1 MDAHQAVRD
10 VDRTMPDT
18 PFTRPGGSLLVM
30 VGLPGTGKSLIVQY
44 LIESIPAAV
53 ISTDNVR
60 RYMRNNP
67 TYTAAEMM
75 FVYQVCHKVIELRL
89 SRGQR
94 VIFDGTNHAAAR
106 RQHLFD
112 IAKKQEALLTVCQ
125 VQASEA
131 VIRERLLS
139 RKSGDRRDGDMSD
152 AGWSVYQWMV
162 AAQEPIVHDHLILD
176 TTSNA
181 ADELARQLEAYW
193 LDVEQKSIGAGNTGV
208 SNSRIAGPPPD
219 RTP

>member
-1 MDAHQAVRD
+1 MDAHQAVHD
-10 VDRTMPDT
+10 VDGALLDT
-18 PFTRPGGSLLVM
+18 PFARPGGSLLVM
-30 VGLPGTGKSLIVQY
+30 VGLPGTGKSLIV
-44 LIESIPAAV
+44 ESLTMSMPAAV
-53 ISTDNVR
+53 ISTDFVR

-75 FVYQVCHKVIELRL
+75 FVYQVCHLVIELRL

-106 RQHLFD
+106 RQQLFE
-112 IAKKQEALLTVCQ
+112 IARKQNSPLAVCQ
-125 VQASEA
+125 VQASEI

-139 RKSGDRRDGDMSD
+139 RKSGNRRDSDMSD

-176 TTSNA
+176 KTSN
-181 ADELARQLEAYW
+181 
-193 LDVEQKSIGAGNTGV
+193 
-208 SNSRIAGPPPD
+208 PPD
-219 RTP
+219 LLAQKLAKYWTAIEEQLSSR

>member
-18 PFTRPGGSLLVM
+18 PYARPGGSLLVL
-30 VGLPGTGKSLIVQY
+30 VGLPGTGKSLIVEH
-44 LIESIPAAV
+44 LIKFLPAAV
-53 ISTDNVR
+53 ISTDGVR

-106 RQHLFD
+106 RQQLFE
-112 IAKKQEALLTVCQ
+112 IANKANSPLAVCQ
-125 VQASEA
+125 VQASEEG
-131 VIRERLLS
+131 IRERLLT
-139 RKSGDRRDGDMSD
+139 RKSGERRDGDMSD

-162 AAQEPIVHDHLILD
+162 SAQEPIVHDHLILD
-176 TTSNA
+176 TTTNPP
-181 ADELARQLEAYW
+181 DQLAVQLRDYW
-193 LDVEQKSIGAGNTGV
+193 LDIEEQAG
-208 SNSRIAGPPPD
+208 
-219 RTP
+219 

>member
-1 MDAHQAVRD
+1 MDAHQAVHD
-10 VDRTMPDT
+10 VDQAMRDT
-18 PFTRPGGSLLVM
+18 PFVRPGGSLLVM
-30 VGLPGTGKSLIVQY
+30 VGLPGTGKSMIVEH
-44 LIESIPAAV
+44 LIEFMPAAV
-53 ISTDNVR
+53 ISTDSVR

-75 FVYQVCHKVIELRL
+75 FVYQVCHQVIEQRL

-106 RQHLFD
+106 RQQLFE
-112 IAKKQEALLTVCQ
+112 IARKEKATLAVCQ

-131 VIRERLLS
+131 VIRQRLLG

-176 TTSNA
+176 TTTNSA
-181 ADELARQLEAYW
+181 EQLAQQLGDYW
-193 LDVEQKSIGAGNTGV
+193 LETEQV
-208 SNSRIAGPPPD
+208 L
-219 RTP
+219 

>member
-1 MDAHQAVRD
+1 MDAHQAVHD
-10 VDRTMPDT
+10 VDGALLDT
-18 PFTRPGGSLLVM
+18 PFARPGGSLLVM
-30 VGLPGTGKSLIVQY
+30 VGLPGTGKSLIV
-44 LIESIPAAV
+44 ESLTMSMPAAV
-53 ISTDNVR
+53 ISTDFVR

-75 FVYQVCHKVIELRL
+75 FVYQVCHLVIELRL

-106 RQHLFD
+106 RQQLFE
-112 IAKKQEALLTVCQ
+112 IARKQNSPLAVCQ
-125 VQASEA
+125 VQASEI

-139 RKSGDRRDGDMSD
+139 RKSGNRRDSDMSD

-176 TTSNA
+176 TTSN
-181 ADELARQLEAYW
+181 
-193 LDVEQKSIGAGNTGV
+193 
-208 SNSRIAGPPPD
+208 PPD
-219 RTP
+219 LLAQKLAKYWTAIEEQLSSR

>member
-1 MDAHQAVRD
+1 MDAHQAVHD
-10 VDRTMPDT
+10 VDGALLDT
-18 PFTRPGGSLLVM
+18 PFARPGGSLLVM
-30 VGLPGTGKSLIVQY
+30 VGLPGTGKSLIVEN
-44 LIESIPAAV
+44 LTMSMPAAV
-53 ISTDNVR
+53 ISTDFVR

-75 FVYQVCHKVIELRL
+75 FVYQVCHLVIELRL

-106 RQHLFD
+106 RQQLFE
-112 IAKKQEALLTVCQ
+112 IARKQNSPLAVCQ
-125 VQASEA
+125 VQASEI

-139 RKSGDRRDGDMSD
+139 RKSGNRRDSDMSD

-176 TTSNA
+176 TTA
-181 ADELARQLEAYW
+181 IHQIYW
-193 LDVEQKSIGAGNTGV
+193 RRS
-208 SNSRIAGPPPD
+208 
-219 RTP
+219 

>member
-1 MDAHQAVRD
+1 MDAHQAVHD
-10 VDRTMPDT
+10 VDGALLDT
-18 PFTRPGGSLLVM
+18 PFARPGGSLLVM
-30 VGLPGTGKSLIVQY
+30 VGLPGTGKSLIVEN
-44 LIESIPAAV
+44 LIKLMPAAV
-53 ISTDNVR
+53 ISTDFVR

-75 FVYQVCHKVIELRL
+75 FVYQVCHLVIELRL

-106 RQHLFD
+106 RQQLFD
-112 IAKKQEALLTVCQ
+112 IARKQDSPLAVCQ

-139 RKSGDRRDGDMSD
+139 RKSGQRRDTDMSD

-176 TTSNA
+176 TTSNP
-181 ADELARQLEAYW
+181 ADLLAKKLAEYW
-193 LDVEQKSIGAGNTGV
+193 SAIETQA
-208 SNSRIAGPPPD
+208 D
-219 RTP
+219 RA

>member
-1 MDAHQAVRD
+1 
-10 VDRTMPDT
+10 
-18 PFTRPGGSLLVM
+18 
-30 VGLPGTGKSLIVQY
+30 
-44 LIESIPAAV
+44 
-53 ISTDNVR
+53 
-60 RYMRNNP
+60 MRNNP

-75 FVYQVCHKVIELRL
+75 FVYQVCHQVIELRL

-106 RQHLFD
+106 RQQLFE
-112 IAKKQEALLTVCQ
+112 IARKEKATLAVCQ

-131 VIRERLLS
+131 VIRQRLLG

-176 TTSNA
+176 TTTNSA
-181 ADELARQLEAYW
+181 EELAQQLGDYW
-193 LDVEQKSIGAGNTGV
+193 LETEQV
-208 SNSRIAGPPPD
+208 L
-219 RTP
+219 

>member
-1 MDAHQAVRD
+1 MDAQQAVHD
-10 VDRTMPDT
+10 VDGALLDT
-18 PFTRPGGSLLVM
+18 PFARPGGSLLVM
-30 VGLPGTGKSLIVQY
+30 VGLPGTGKSLIVES
-44 LIESIPAAV
+44 LIKLMPAAV
-53 ISTDNVR
+53 ISTDFVR

-75 FVYQVCHKVIELRL
+75 FVYQVCHLVIELRL

-106 RQHLFD
+106 RQQLFD
-112 IAKKQEALLTVCQ
+112 IARKQNSPLAVCQ

-139 RKSGDRRDGDMSD
+139 RKSGNRRDTDMSD

-162 AAQEPIVHDHLILD
+162 AAQEPIVHEHLILD
-176 TTSNA
+176 TTSTPPELLAEKLANYW
-181 ADELARQLEAYW
+181 ADIEE
-193 LDVEQKSIGAGNTGV
+193 KTGL
-208 SNSRIAGPPPD
+208 STPNS
-219 RTP
+219 